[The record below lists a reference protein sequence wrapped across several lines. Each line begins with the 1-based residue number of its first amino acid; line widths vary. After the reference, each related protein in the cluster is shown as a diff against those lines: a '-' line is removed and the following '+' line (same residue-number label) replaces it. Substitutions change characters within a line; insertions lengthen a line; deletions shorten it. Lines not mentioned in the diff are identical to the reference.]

1 MNSAWRS
8 ARARQ
13 KIIKGK
19 RVVAH
24 LNGGIALF
32 AVLVFLYGQQFIE
45 RTVGAFDRR
54 ATDGLA
60 PGQDAA
66 DEIWVLQFGRERF
79 YFGER
84 GIRRAQSSKQ
94 LADREAFLRR
104 RVRHHAVVR
113 FIRRREAFQ
122 ALPFQQGAFAAPP

>member
-1 MNSAWRS
+1 MVCVAFHDRAMEILNEFDGEQDVAFR

-19 RVVAH
+19 RVVTH
-24 LNGGIALF
+24 LNGGIALL
-32 AVLVFLYGQQFIE
+32 AVFVFLYGQQFIE

-66 DEIWVLQFGRERF
+66 DEIWILQFGRS
-79 YFGER
+79 
-84 GIRRAQSSKQ
+84 RASTWPTGTPSSGGGCGTT
-94 LADREAFLRR
+94 
-104 RVRHHAVVR
+104 
-113 FIRRREAFQ
+113 
-122 ALPFQQGAFAAPP
+122 P